1 MIMQL
6 ILPNSRAS
14 LTKDD
19 LNFIAQ
25 SFTNEIDE
33 GKAIHSLMADPES
46 LDQILDKDELWRAI
60 IESKGNLKI
69 SLEFYFYI
77 LVRRVLVRSGIG
89 ERETADYVAA
99 VLANKTRQRQDALQ
113 SLRNSPLLC
122 TTDWSIEFLDAPD
135 RYRFELLTFAAE
147 TLLVATGL
155 FPSHI
160 AWRESR
166 RASPSIDWYA
176 SRCRQGY
183 QEAGKHRL
191 AKRYHMK
198 RIYSEIADCFPTIKG
213 ALNTIQSEFLTF
225 KPLPEYNVS
234 GN

>member
-6 ILPNSRAS
+6 VLPNSRAS
-14 LTKDD
+14 LTKED
-19 LNFIAQ
+19 LNFIACSLTTGVGEDQ
-25 SFTNEIDE
+25 
-33 GKAIHSLMADPES
+33 AIHKLMTDAQS
-46 LDQILDKDELWRAI
+46 LDLILDKDELWSAI
-60 IESKGNLKI
+60 IESTEPLKI

-77 LVRRVLVRSGIG
+77 LVRRVLLRNGIAD
-89 ERETADYVAA
+89 RETADYVAA
-99 VLANKTRQRQDALQ
+99 VLANKTRLRQDALQ

-122 TTDWSIEFLDAPD
+122 TTDWSIEFENAPD
-135 RYRFELLTFAAE
+135 SYRFELLTFAAE

-155 FPSHI
+155 FPDHI
-160 AWRESR
+160 AWREKR

-225 KPLPEYNVS
+225 KQLPNYNVS